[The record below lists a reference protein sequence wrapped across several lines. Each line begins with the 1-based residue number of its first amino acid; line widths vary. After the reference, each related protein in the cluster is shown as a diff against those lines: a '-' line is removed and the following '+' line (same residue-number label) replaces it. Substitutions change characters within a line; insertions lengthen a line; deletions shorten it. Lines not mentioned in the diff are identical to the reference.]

1 MEVIQTAFGLFNV
14 YLNRLSEP
22 DKHIFHISFVDKNNK
37 LHSMRMHFADG
48 KWVFINPE
56 AYPDWLVR
64 LEKQF
69 SDLIMK
75 EILKENVSLRN
86 TAA

>member
-14 YLNRLSEP
+14 YLNRLNEP
-22 DKHIFHISFVDKNNK
+22 DENLYHISFVDKNNK
-37 LHSMRMHFADG
+37 LHSMQMHFADG
-48 KWVFINPE
+48 KWIFVSPNT
-56 AYPDWLVR
+56 YPDWVTR

-75 EILKENVSLRN
+75 EILKENVLLKN